1 MIAAHGVSKRF
12 GRRQVIDGLEAEV
25 ATGRITALVGPN
37 GAGKTTFLKVLLGLV
52 RPDAG
57 CVAVDGHALDGSAAY
72 RAAIGYMPQIARFPA
87 YASGRDLLDLLRA
100 LRGGTEEPDLSLAEA
115 FGLGDGLDRPVG
127 VLSGGMRQK
136 VNAVLAFAFQPRLLI
151 LDEPTAGL
159 DPLGC
164 RILKDRVLAERA
176 IGTTVLITSHVLP
189 ELEELADDVL
199 LLGDGRTTWSGSVHD
214 LKVITGA
221 VTLERAVA
229 GLLADRPMTGAG
241 R

>member
-1 MIAAHGVSKRF
+1 
-12 GRRQVIDGLEAEV
+12 
-25 ATGRITALVGPN
+25 
-37 GAGKTTFLKVLLGLV
+37 
-52 RPDAG
+52 
-57 CVAVDGHALDGSAAY
+57 
-72 RAAIGYMPQIARFPA
+72 
-87 YASGRDLLDLLRA
+87 
-100 LRGGTEEPDLSLAEA
+100 
-115 FGLGDGLDRPVG
+115 
-127 VLSGGMRQK
+127 
-136 VNAVLAFAFQPRLLI
+136 LI